1 MIVNRELQ
9 RIFKVLRYPVLVTK
23 FTELGVKVVMPATTD
38 ERAGIATD
46 SRKSYSIMLDETV
59 MINVRV
65 SSLPINE
72 MARPEQIVHVSR

>member
-23 FTELGVKVVMPATTD
+23 FTELGVKAVMPVTTD

-46 SRKSYSIMLDETV
+46 SRKSYH
-59 MINVRV
+59 VRRDCDDQCTSFV
-65 SSLPINE
+65 TFDK
-72 MARPEQIVHVSR
+72 